1 MCIQIQLIILL
12 ELEENLILIM
22 LIFNCQLVDSNLN
35 LSSTRKLLD
44 ESYSNDSSYQL
55 VCKTYNNSQNSTNNV
70 SSASQQVFAIPNQS
84 VQVLSQPTQTK
95 SLLKPIGR
103 NTNQVAITTKSRGR
117 PPLSILRKN
126 LDVQQKEKLL
136 NKLKKIVSDQ

>member
-1 MCIQIQLIILL
+1 MFVYSPFKCLNGTQATS
-12 ELEENLILIM
+12 EY
-22 LIFNCQLVDSNLN
+22 VDTSTIHSLCKL
-35 LSSTRKLLD
+35 LSSTRQLLG
-44 ESYSNDSSYQL
+44 ESYSNDSYQL
-55 VCKTYNNSQNSTNNV
+55 VCQTYNNTQNNTNNV

-103 NTNQVAITTKSRGR
+103 NTNQVAITTKHYLLWKNFAVR
-117 PPLSILRKN
+117 P
-126 LDVQQKEKLL
+126 KEKLL